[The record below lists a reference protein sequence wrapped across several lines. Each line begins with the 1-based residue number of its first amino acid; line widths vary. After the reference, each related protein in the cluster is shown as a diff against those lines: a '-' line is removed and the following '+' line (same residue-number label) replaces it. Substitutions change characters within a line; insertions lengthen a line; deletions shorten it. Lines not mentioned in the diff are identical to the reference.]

1 MRLISFKKQVYT
13 IMYIQKYRYICT
25 VLRDVGQCSWRGM
38 DQTISCETGL
48 TTQYRLPARGLSNPL
63 AGNPFNDYSK
73 RRENGFGAPVAR
85 PGKTVLRRGLGR
97 EVAWSFQAVP
107 CMDQRE
113 DSQVLSSWVV
123 TERNVVE
130 RRVCK
135 PLDQGESLR
144 FSESGTAWGSR
155 SECVFRD
162 MGDGDS
168 VGCQMV

>member
-1 MRLISFKKQVYT
+1 
-13 IMYIQKYRYICT
+13 MYIQKYRSICT
-25 VLRDVGQCSWRGM
+25 VLQDAGQYLWRGM
-38 DQTISCETGL
+38 DQSISCETVL
-48 TTQYRLPARGLSNPL
+48 TTQYRLPARGLANPL
-63 AGNPFNDYSK
+63 AGNPFYNNSK
-73 RRENGFGAPVAR
+73 RRENGFGAPMAR

-135 PLDQGESLR
+135 SLDQGKSVW
-144 FSESGTAWGSR
+144 FSESGTARGFDEQACNSGYGKWGRSR
-155 SECVFRD
+155 VSDGVVFRI
-162 MGDGDS
+162 
-168 VGCQMV
+168 